1 MLHTLEV
8 KNKII
13 KTKYWIEFKFCGKLG
28 YIGRSSHRRCSVRK
42 NVLRNFA
49 KNTCARVSFLIKLQA
64 KPATLLKKRLWH
76 RCFSANYAKFLKT
89 PFLQNTSG
97 RLLLKITSLDLTSKF
112 LNLKIHCV
120 KSVQI
125 RSYSGQH
132 FPAFGLNM
140 ERYSVWRD
148 NPSVFL

>member
-1 MLHTLEV
+1 M
-8 KNKII
+8 N
-13 KTKYWIEFKFCGKLG
+13 Y
-28 YIGRSSHRRCSVRK
+28 RSSHRRCSVRK
-42 NVLRNFA
+42 GVL
-49 KNTCARVSFLIKLQA
+49 KKSSQENTCARVFFLIKLQT

-76 RCFSANYAKFLKT
+76 RSFPANYVKFLKT

-97 RLLLKITSLDLTSKF
+97 RLLLKIASLDLTSKF

-148 NPSVFL
+148 NPSVFLWILRNF